1 MKKMTALLLTA
12 MLLLGLAACGQTAP
26 AETTAAPETTEAAP
40 ETTVETTAETT
51 VETTAP
57 ETTEAAVCPLEDG
70 VYTAEFDTDSS
81 MFHANESCDGKGTLT
96 VQDGKMTI
104 HVSLAS
110 KSIVNL
116 FPGLAEDAQKEGA
129 ELLQPTV
136 DTVTYSDGLS
146 EEVNG
151 FDVPVPVLDAEF
163 DLALIGTKGT
173 WYDHKVSVTN
183 PVPVT
188 EDAVTYSDG
197 LTETVYGFDI
207 PVPYL
212 DDEFDLALIG
222 KKGVWYDHKVSVS
235 NPEPKQ
241 TLVSDLADGEYTV
254 YGTLEGGT
262 GKTTLVNPTLLTVTD
277 GKGIATVV
285 LSSSKYDYM
294 IVDGVKYEP
303 VSNEGGS
310 SFEIPVTALDVK
322 IAVVADTV
330 AMSTPHEIEY
340 TILLDSSTLEELK

>member
-40 ETTVETTAETT
+40 ETTVETT
-51 VETTAP
+51 VEATAP

-81 MFHANESCDGKGTLT
+81 MFHANESCDDKGTLT

-104 HVSLAS
+104 HVSLVS
-110 KSIVNL
+110 KTIVNL

-129 ELLQPTV
+129 ELLQP
-136 DTVTYSDGLS
+136 
-146 EEVNG
+146 
-151 FDVPVPVLDAEF
+151 
-163 DLALIGTKGT
+163 
-173 WYDHKVSVTN
+173 
-183 PVPVT
+183 T

-212 DDEFDLALIG
+212 DQEFDLALIG

-235 NPEPKQ
+235 NPEPKV
-241 TLVSDLADGEYTV
+241 TPISDLADGRYAV
-254 YGTLEGGT
+254 CGTLEGGT
-262 GKTTLVNPTLLTVTD
+262 GKTTLVNPTQLTVTN
-277 GKGIATVV
+277 GQGVATVV

-303 VSNEGGS
+303 VTTEGGS
-310 SFEIPVTALDVK
+310 TFEIPVTCLDVK
-322 IAVVADTV
+322 IPVVADTV
-330 AMSTPHEIEY
+330 AMSEPHEIEY
-340 TILLDSSTLEELK
+340 TILLDSATLEALK

>member
-1 MKKMTALLLTA
+1 MKKMTVLLLTA

-129 ELLQPTV
+129 ELLQPTE
-136 DTVTYSDGLS
+136 DAVTYSDGLS
-146 EEVNG
+146 EEV
-151 FDVPVPVLDAEF
+151 
-163 DLALIGTKGT
+163 
-173 WYDHKVSVTN
+173 
-183 PVPVT
+183 
-188 EDAVTYSDG
+188 
-197 LTETVYGFDI
+197 YGFDI
-207 PVPYL
+207 PVPAL
-212 DDEFDLALIG
+212 DTEFDVALIG
-222 KKGVWYDHKVSVS
+222 KKGVWYDHKVSVTD
-235 NPEPKQ
+235 PVPAAEAGKTVQ
-241 TLVSDLADGEYTV
+241 DLGLADGIYTAEL
-254 YGTLEGGT
+254 TFAGGS
-262 GKTTLVNPTLLTVTD
+262 GKAQVLSPCTLTVQD
-277 GKGIATVV
+277 GAATAAIVW
-285 LSSSKYDYM
+285 SSSKYDYM
-294 IVDGVKYEP
+294 LVNGERYDVLSAEP
-303 VSNEGGS
+303 GS
-310 SFEIPVTALDVK
+310 TFEIPVEAF
-322 IAVVADTV
+322 DTDLTV
-330 AMSTPHEIEY
+330 IGDTTAMSTPHEIEY
-340 TILLDSSTLEELK
+340 TLNFSSASLQAAGE

>member
-26 AETTAAPETTEAAP
+26 AETTV
-40 ETTVETTAETT
+40 ETTVEA
-51 VETTAP
+51 TAP

-129 ELLQPTV
+129 ELLQPTE
-136 DTVTYSDGLS
+136 DT
-146 EEVNG
+146 
-151 FDVPVPVLDAEF
+151 
-163 DLALIGTKGT
+163 
-173 WYDHKVSVTN
+173 
-183 PVPVT
+183 
-188 EDAVTYSDG
+188 VTYSDG

-241 TLVSDLADGEYTV
+241 TLVSDLADGKYTV

-262 GKTTLVNPTLLTVTD
+262 GKTTLVNPTLLTD

-340 TILLDSSTLEELK
+340 TILLDSSTLEEVK

>member
-1 MKKMTALLLTA
+1 
-12 MLLLGLAACGQTAP
+12 
-26 AETTAAPETTEAAP
+26 
-40 ETTVETTAETT
+40 
-51 VETTAP
+51 
-57 ETTEAAVCPLEDG
+57 
-70 VYTAEFDTDSS
+70 

-129 ELLQPTV
+129 ELLQP
-136 DTVTYSDGLS
+136 
-146 EEVNG
+146 
-151 FDVPVPVLDAEF
+151 
-163 DLALIGTKGT
+163 
-173 WYDHKVSVTN
+173 
-183 PVPVT
+183 T

-241 TLVSDLADGEYTV
+241 TLVSDLADGKYTV

>member
-1 MKKMTALLLTA
+1 MKKTIALALAALMLLALLTA
-12 MLLLGLAACGQTAP
+12 CAAKP
-26 AETTAAPETTEAAP
+26 AETEPAELEQTVQTEQPAEPETDE
-40 ETTVETTAETT
+40 TAEDADASAEE
-51 VETTAP
+51 ETPAEP
-57 ETTEAAVCPLEDG
+57 ALPDG
-70 VYTAEFDTDSS
+70 VYTADFNTDSS

-129 ELLQPTV
+129 ELLQP
-136 DTVTYSDGLS
+136 
-146 EEVNG
+146 
-151 FDVPVPVLDAEF
+151 
-163 DLALIGTKGT
+163 
-173 WYDHKVSVTN
+173 
-183 PVPVT
+183 T

>member
-1 MKKMTALLLTA
+1 MKKITAFLLAALLLMA
-12 MLLLGLAACGQTAP
+12 LAACGQTVP
-26 AETTAAPETTEAAP
+26 AETTAAPETTETVA
-40 ETTVETTAETT
+40 ETEAETT
-51 VETTAP
+51 EKAADP
-57 ETTEAAVCPLEDG
+57 ETTEAVCPLEDG

-81 MFHANESCDGKGTLT
+81 MFHANETCDGKGTLT

-129 ELLQPTV
+129 ELLQPT
-136 DTVTYSDGLS
+136 
-146 EEVNG
+146 
-151 FDVPVPVLDAEF
+151 
-163 DLALIGTKGT
+163 
-173 WYDHKVSVTN
+173 
-183 PVPVT
+183 
-188 EDAVTYSDG
+188 EDEVTYSDG

-212 DDEFDLALIG
+212 DQEFDLALIG

-235 NPEPKQ
+235 NPEPKV
-241 TLVSDLADGEYTV
+241 TPVSDLADGSYAV

-262 GKTTLVNPTLLTVTD
+262 GKTTLVNPTQLTVTN
-277 GKGIATVV
+277 GQGVATVV

-303 VSNEGGS
+303 VTTEGGS
-310 SFEIPVTALDVK
+310 TFEIPVTGLDVK
-322 IAVVADTV
+322 IPVVADTV
-330 AMSTPHEIEY
+330 AMSEPHEIEY
-340 TILLDSSTLEELK
+340 TILLDSATLEALQ

>member
-1 MKKMTALLLTA
+1 
-12 MLLLGLAACGQTAP
+12 
-26 AETTAAPETTEAAP
+26 
-40 ETTVETTAETT
+40 
-51 VETTAP
+51 
-57 ETTEAAVCPLEDG
+57 
-70 VYTAEFDTDSS
+70 

-129 ELLQPTV
+129 ELLQP
-136 DTVTYSDGLS
+136 
-146 EEVNG
+146 
-151 FDVPVPVLDAEF
+151 
-163 DLALIGTKGT
+163 
-173 WYDHKVSVTN
+173 
-183 PVPVT
+183 T

-241 TLVSDLADGEYTV
+241 TLVL
-254 YGTLEGGT
+254 GT
-262 GKTTLVNPTLLTVTD
+262 
-277 GKGIATVV
+277 
-285 LSSSKYDYM
+285 
-294 IVDGVKYEP
+294 
-303 VSNEGGS
+303 
-310 SFEIPVTALDVK
+310 
-322 IAVVADTV
+322 
-330 AMSTPHEIEY
+330 STPAHGLNVR
-340 TILLDSSTLEELK
+340 ILLCTAWQIHRLWHPGGRHRQNHPGQPHTADRDRWQGHCHRGSQQQQI

>member
-129 ELLQPTV
+129 ELLQPT
-136 DTVTYSDGLS
+136 
-146 EEVNG
+146 
-151 FDVPVPVLDAEF
+151 
-163 DLALIGTKGT
+163 
-173 WYDHKVSVTN
+173 
-183 PVPVT
+183 

-235 NPEPKQ
+235 NPVLKE
-241 TLVSDLADGEYTV
+241 DDGDDAAAIALADGTYTIEV
-254 YGTLEGGT
+254 GF
-262 GKTTLVNPTLLTVTD
+262 
-277 GKGIATVV
+277 
-285 LSSSKYDYM
+285 
-294 IVDGVKYEP
+294 
-303 VSNEGGS
+303 EGGS
-310 SFEIPVTALDVK
+310 GKSHVLTPCTLKVENGAATA
-322 IAVVADTV
+322 
-330 AMSTPHEIEY
+330 
-340 TILLDSSTLEELK
+340 TIV